1 MKKLFL
7 LSIIIV
13 STSFFL
19 PFHVSKDYTGNII
32 DIKETIENSSYNT
45 NYTILVDYSIPSGK
59 NRLFLYNLYTEEI
72 EKSFLVA
79 HGDGCPNTTF
89 SNEVGSNCSS
99 EGMSVINGRDYSNWG
114 INVKYWVDGLDH
126 TNSNLR
132 KRVVVL
138 HSWWGIPN
146 IEIYPFPI
154 VESQGC
160 FTVSNNTM
168 RYLDKFIQKQEN
180 KKILIY
186 SFK

>member
-7 LSIIIV
+7 LFIIIV

-19 PFHVSKDYTGNII
+19 PFNTTKDYTEK
-32 DIKETIENSSYNT
+32 IKSVKEMAAIHSYNT

-59 NRLFLYNLYTEEI
+59 NRLFLYNLYTKKI

-79 HGDGCPNTTF
+79 HGDGCPNNTF
-89 SNEVGSNCSS
+89 SNKVGSNCSS
-99 EGMSVINGRDYSNWG
+99 EGIAVINGRDYSNWG
-114 INVKYWVDGLDH
+114 INVKYWIDGLDY

-146 IEIYPFPI
+146 IETYPFSI
-154 VESQGC
+154 IESQGC

-168 RYLDKFIQKQEN
+168 RYLDKFIQKQKN
-180 KKILIY
+180 KNILIY